1 MNSRFCKAFI
11 DVHAIRYLIIKTI
24 CVYFAVLLHVLEL
37 VAILAD
43 VKVPP
48 GSCQL
53 VLVLYNVDFVYVL
66 ARVQNNASILNIVLY
81 ID

>member
-1 MNSRFCKAFI
+1 M
-11 DVHAIRYLIIKTI
+11 
-24 CVYFAVLLHVLEL
+24 LEI

-48 GSCQL
+48 GSRQL
-53 VLVLYNVDFVYVL
+53 VLVLYNVDFDYVL
-66 ARVQNNASILNIVLY
+66 ARVQNHAAILNIVFY